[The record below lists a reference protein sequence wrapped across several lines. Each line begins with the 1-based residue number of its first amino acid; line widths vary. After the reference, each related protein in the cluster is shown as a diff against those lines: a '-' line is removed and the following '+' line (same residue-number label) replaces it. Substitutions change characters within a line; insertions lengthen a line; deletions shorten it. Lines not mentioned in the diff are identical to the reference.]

1 MDTDSQRWFARTM
14 RAVSFRAPTDRVATV
29 DHSPADVP
37 LFILVFGRQWLCV
50 AVLGVVCVLFPSL
63 VTLLVGLDNPP
74 PGALDAVV
82 AAVAYSLVA
91 AIEQAVLV
99 RFTGVG

>member
-1 MDTDSQRWFARTM
+1 MVRSDHASGV
-14 RAVSFRAPTDRVATV
+14 VSSANRPGGHRGSLAGF
-29 DHSPADVP
+29 VP

-50 AVLGVVCVLFPSL
+50 AVLGVVFVLFPSL